1 MQRSYRNLVQSIGD
15 TIQESGGQVLRGA
28 SVIVEVHL
36 SRNGVSCR
44 ERARRSQLRKDQSV
58 DKF

>member
-28 SVIVEVHL
+28 GVIVEVHL
-36 SRNGVSCR
+36 GRNGVSCL
-44 ERARRSQLRKDQSV
+44 ERARRSQLRKGQSV